1 MRIEFELNGP
11 PRPKQRPRF
20 NARTKS
26 VHTPEATKKYERAIG
41 NMALVALHKAL
52 RKDEGLKWEMGATY
66 RVVCEFHHKKSLSS
80 CPDGDNV
87 TKAVL
92 DGMEGILFTNDRN
105 VLEVT
110 YMTFPD
116 CDEAKTCVKVEIL

>member
-1 MRIEFELNGP
+1 MQIEFELEGP
-11 PRPKQRPRF
+11 PRPKGRPRVT
-20 NARTKS
+20 ARGTY
-26 VHTPEATKKYERAIG
+26 TPEATKQYEKAIG
-41 NMALVALHKAL
+41 NMALVALHTAL
-52 RKDEGLKWEMGATY
+52 RKNEGLKWEMAATY
-66 RVVCEFHHKKSLSS
+66 RVVCEFHHKKPLSS

-105 VLEVT
+105 VVEVT

-116 CDEAKTCVKVEIL
+116 CDEAKTCVTVETL